1 MNKILGSGICVV
13 LAAIVLAGCAS
24 APMAGK
30 RELMLVA
37 NDQKVLWDEAGKR

>member
-1 MNKILGSGICVV
+1 MNKTLQAGICIAFATV
-13 LAAIVLAGCAS
+13 VLAGCAS

-37 NDQKVLWDEAGKR
+37 NDEKLLWDDAG